1 MAASSPN
8 PPDDRSRASSLV
20 INYLHLDADKVLSA
34 YGKFGRYQMVTYLI
48 TNSVHIL
55 FAINMM
61 VMPFITE
68 DPVFECQITPPEG
81 VKWVSTALVLGRYQA
96 FFQPSK
102 EKHLRCRIAIGW
114 GVCRREHTYFTEA
127 IFSASQQFTDSDR
140 NGVQIICCMYAATSC
155 AVAAPRNHYS

>member
-1 MAASSPN
+1 MTEEDAEAANGLKAAPPPN
-8 PPDDRSRASSLV
+8 SPDDRSRASSLV

-68 DPVFECQITPPEG
+68 DPVFDCQITPPEG
-81 VKWVSTALVLGRYQA
+81 VKWNFSQL
-96 FFQPSK
+96 SK
-102 EKHLRCRIAIGW
+102 EKF
-114 GVCRREHTYFTEA
+114 Y
-127 IFSASQQFTDSDR
+127 
-140 NGVQIICCMYAATSC
+140 
-155 AVAAPRNHYS
+155 